1 MVRFSLCCVSP
12 QPEQAFPPLE
22 PRCQPSPGG
31 LAAPSLSRG
40 FFAFGCVFWLLFLI
54 SVLLYAATGCGVKNT
69 DVQKKPAS
77 GSLAPAFFSVSRQ
90 ISVHVSL
97 SLWLRGG
104 RGEAVWSVE
113 PAGPMSLHS
122 WKNRETPLLLPASC
136 LTLVLGTLQ
145 SGPAIPK
152 HRCRGSPVW
161 SQHPPARP
169 WGSWS
174 VAGFTHPC
182 GSRGSSGQCCG
193 FVICF
198 LRTGS
203 RNALMAGLGGKLC
216 PHTTKEELPKVVQE
230 QPRQVL
236 KRGERDSCRCSYP
249 HTGEVP
255 REPKEMQGGAAL
267 GKTHQI
273 YDLKWSLG
281 GRLVGGS

>member
-12 QPEQAFPPLE
+12 QPGQAFPPLE

-161 SQHPPARP
+161 SQHPPARL

-174 VAGFTHPC
+174 LAGFTHPC
-182 GSRGSSGQCCG
+182 GSRGSS
-193 FVICF
+193 
-198 LRTGS
+198 
-203 RNALMAGLGGKLC
+203 
-216 PHTTKEELPKVVQE
+216 VQE
-230 QPRQVL
+230 KERKLWFKPSQLTGLLQLKFSLSVWFGAHGPRI
-236 KRGERDSCRCSYP
+236 SCLAAVSLSESLHRAVSPFSIRSVTRLPGSTCMA
-249 HTGEVP
+249 
-255 REPKEMQGGAAL
+255 RENG
-267 GKTHQI
+267 TH
-273 YDLKWSLG
+273 
-281 GRLVGGS
+281 